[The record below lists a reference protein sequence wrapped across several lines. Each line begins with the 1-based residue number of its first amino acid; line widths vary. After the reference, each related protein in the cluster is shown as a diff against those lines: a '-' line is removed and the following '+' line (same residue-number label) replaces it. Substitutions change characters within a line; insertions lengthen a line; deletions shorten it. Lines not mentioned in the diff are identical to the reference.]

1 MAKKRKASSS
11 FHQVKAP
18 LLFLAPNMLIFFIFI
33 IIPAVSG
40 LRMSLY
46 DWSILGEHNFIGFS
60 NYTTLVG
67 DSMFWKSL
75 VNTLRYVLL
84 VVPLLTASALGVALL
99 VSGQE
104 KGIGILRGF
113 YYLPTMLSFII
124 VGISWRWIL
133 GDEIGIMNFLIR
145 MMGGEH
151 VKWLTSPAMATAS
164 LIFITIW
171 AQTGFYMV
179 MFVGGLQAI
188 PTALFDAAS
197 IDGANKWQVFTKVK
211 FPMIRPTMLVVVVLA
226 TINAFKAFELIFVLT
241 KGGPGTTTK
250 FLVQSIYQV
259 AFEEDRMGYASSMA
273 IALMF
278 VIGVLTMIQF
288 RVNKKDYSNE

>member
-124 VGISWRWIL
+124 V
-133 GDEIGIMNFLIR
+133 
-145 MMGGEH
+145 
-151 VKWLTSPAMATAS
+151 
-164 LIFITIW
+164 
-171 AQTGFYMV
+171 
-179 MFVGGLQAI
+179 
-188 PTALFDAAS
+188 
-197 IDGANKWQVFTKVK
+197 
-211 FPMIRPTMLVVVVLA
+211 
-226 TINAFKAFELIFVLT
+226 
-241 KGGPGTTTK
+241 
-250 FLVQSIYQV
+250 
-259 AFEEDRMGYASSMA
+259 
-273 IALMF
+273 
-278 VIGVLTMIQF
+278 
-288 RVNKKDYSNE
+288 

>member
-1 MAKKRKASSS
+1 MKKNRMPHSS
-11 FHQVKAP
+11 FHQLRAP

-33 IIPAVSG
+33 IIPAISG

-46 DWSILGEHNFIGFS
+46 DWSILGGHSFTGFA
-60 NYTTLVG
+60 NYIDLIK
-67 DSMFWKSL
+67 DSSFWKSL
-75 VNTLRYVLL
+75 GNTIRYVLL
-84 VVPLLTASALGVALL
+84 TVPLLTASALGVALI

-104 KGIGILRGF
+104 KGISIFRGF

-133 GDEIGIMNFLIR
+133 GDEIGILNYIITST
-145 MMGGEH
+145 GGETIR
-151 VKWLTSPAMATAS
+151 WLTSPAMATAS
-164 LIFITIW
+164 LIFITVW

-188 PTALFDAAS
+188 PDTLFEAAK
-197 IDGANKWQVFTKVK
+197 IDGANKFQIFRSIK
-211 FPMIRPTMLVVVVLA
+211 FPMIRPTMLVVLVLA

-241 KGGPGTTTK
+241 KGGPGTATK

-273 IALMF
+273 VVLMI
-278 VIGVLTMIQF
+278 VIGILTFIQF
-288 RVNKKDYSNE
+288 RMNKKEYSNE